1 MITESVVTSTRLSPV
16 SIVTS
21 VQEMS
26 MFGARRRR
34 LMKAAHM
41 AKRGRS
47 GGRFPTEV
55 CDQLDS
61 LMPETRNHQ

>member
-34 LMKAAHM
+34 STKAAQL
-41 AKRGRS
+41 AKRGVS
-47 GGRFPTEV
+47 DGRFRTEV
-55 CDQLDS
+55 WDQLDS

>member
-34 LMKAAHM
+34 STKAAHL
-41 AKRGRS
+41 AKRGVPVAGFAQKS
-47 GGRFPTEV
+47 GA
-55 CDQLDS
+55 S
-61 LMPETRNHQ
+61 